1 MERGKAARS
10 CERAAEAYENGG
22 YPVIAA
28 KFMEA
33 ADCCREIDAMF
44 EKHNL

>member
-28 KFMEA
+28 KFRKM
-33 ADCCREIDAMF
+33 ADCNRELDAIL
-44 EKHNL
+44 EKH